1 MTQSSSAARSTA
13 IWLLCALLITTN
25 SVASSGLVQVDGR
38 FYPLDVSATISF
50 DTSAR
55 IVLLPGTTMSNC
67 RRPSGSPPAVSSLA
81 IVYGSNFGVLY
92 SGVDLKFS
100 QTSPQVR
107 IQTPTGDV
115 VCSGEVAA
123 LPQVLFQSGFE

>member
-1 MTQSSSAARSTA
+1 M
-13 IWLLCALLITTN
+13 
-25 SVASSGLVQVDGR
+25 
-38 FYPLDVSATISF
+38 ISF

-55 IVLLPGTTMSNC
+55 IVQLPGTTMNNC

-81 IVYGSNFGVLY
+81 VLYGQDFGVLY
-92 SGVDLKFS
+92 TGVDLKFS

-123 LPQVLFQSGFE
+123 PPQVLFQSGFE